1 MAIKEGCWLLAGRKL
16 VLLLVG
22 LIFGLALPTYSQT
35 KILSFGEIVATSAE
49 GQPEYFTLVNNT
61 DKDINLAGWLLADL
75 AKKDK
80 PLSLDGYTIP
90 AQTTLKFLAKDL
102 GLTLNNDTEALFLWQ
117 PTGGLVDTIEHIT
130 SSNKTTKATSQ
141 NETIQGVVT
150 ALPSQLSSQYFYIT
164 YGDNSAGLKI
174 YNYHRLWPEL
184 RLGSLIAV
192 TGQLVTTTL
201 ETKLSIDGPQDIKV
215 LSQESQLQPL
225 NAAKNWANL
234 KNGQLLE
241 LTGQLSAKN
250 QSTLYLT
257 DDQGEY
263 LVQIK
268 TGSQLKSTDFTV
280 GQNYRIT
287 GLAIDNNGYRLIPR
301 QKEDIVLLE
310 TTDNSSTVATTTL
323 DFSQEKS
330 TNKSWPLWLFG
341 TLAGLTIAL
350 VAYRLAK

>member
-1 MAIKEGCWLLAGRKL
+1 MAIKEGCQFCIGRKL

-22 LIFGLALPTYSQT
+22 LIFGLVLPTHSQIKT
-35 KILSFGEIVATSAE
+35 LSFGEIIAAPTE
-49 GQPEYFTLVNNT
+49 GQSEYFTLVNNT
-61 DKDINLAGWLLADL
+61 DKDINLSGWLLADL

-80 PLSLDGYTIP
+80 PLNLDGYTIP
-90 AQTTLKFLAKDL
+90 AQTTLKFLAKNL
-102 GLTLNNDTEALFLWQ
+102 GLTLNNDSETLFLWQ
-117 PTGGLVDTIEHIT
+117 PTGELVDTIEHIT
-130 SSNKTTKATSQ
+130 SSNKVTKTASQ
-141 NETIQGVVT
+141 NETIQGIVT
-150 ALPSQLSSQYFYIT
+150 ALPNQLSSQYFYIT
-164 YGDNSAGLKI
+164 YSDNSAGLKI
-174 YNYHRLWPEL
+174 YNYHKLWPEL
-184 RLGSLIAV
+184 RLDSLIAV

-201 ETKLSIDGPQDIKV
+201 ETKLSIDGPQNIKV
-215 LSQESQLQPL
+215 LNQEAPLSLL
-225 NAAKNWANL
+225 NATENWANL

-301 QKEDIVLLE
+301 QKEDVVLLE
-310 TTDNSSTVATTTL
+310 TTDNSSIVATTTF

-330 TNKSWPLWLFG
+330 TNKSWPLWLLG
-341 TLAGLTIAL
+341 TLAGLAIAL
-350 VAYRLAK
+350 LAYRLAK